1 MSERALAHIE
11 KVVTTYPIE
20 GADNIE
26 MTQVLDFHV
35 VTKKGE
41 FKTGDLVVY
50 VEVDSILP
58 DGLPLAE
65 QARYDELKKLLKK
78 ATGEDIAKYGAE
90 MAEVV
95 AKNTR
100 PEFEF
105 LRSKKFR
112 IKCQKYNVFKD
123 KITGEPIFSQGI
135 IFPLSIIPTGITPIE
150 GLDVTEALGIVKVV
164 EDADDVA
171 TGESQVTAE
180 KIGKVERW
188 FDHRFK
194 RYTWYRRVKKELKGE
209 KISGKWESWMMPESD
224 QENVQK
230 IFTKLKERWGDD
242 DGWWVSSKIEGQS
255 ISVYSKRTPYLFG
268 LKNSEHFG
276 VCTHHRHLPTDD
288 GSQFWKTVREL
299 DFQKRLKA
307 TGKNIM
313 CQAEHAGARIQGN
326 IYKLPSHRIFLFDI
340 WDIDEGRY
348 YNFDEFFEFCHK
360 YQFDHVPLVDAKF
373 ALKDTVQE
381 MLNYSNGT
389 DELVPGVVV
398 KREGVVIR
406 RRDNPL
412 IHFKVKSPEYL
423 AARKMII

>member
-1 MSERALAHIE
+1 MGERALAHIE
-11 KVVTTYPIE
+11 KVVTTYSIE
-20 GADNIE
+20 GADKIE

-58 DGLPLAE
+58 DGLPAAE
-65 QARYDELKKLLKK
+65 QARYDELKKVLKK
-78 ATGEDIAKYGAE
+78 ATGEDIARYESE

-105 LRSKKFR
+105 LRAKKFR
-112 IKCQKYNVFKD
+112 IKVQRYGAFKD
-123 KITGEPIFSQGI
+123 KITGEPIHSMGI
-135 IFPLSIIPTGITPIE
+135 IFPLSIIPTDITPIE
-150 GLDVTEALGIVKVV
+150 GLDLTEALGIVKVV
-164 EDADDVA
+164 EDAEDIA
-171 TGESQVTAE
+171 TGESQITVE
-180 KIGKVERW
+180 KIGKLERW

-194 RYTWYRRVKKELKGE
+194 RYAWYRRVKKEVKGE

-224 QENVQK
+224 QENIQK
-230 IFTKLKERWGDD
+230 IFTKLKEKWGDD

-255 ISVYSKRTPYLFG
+255 SSYYYKRTPYLFG

-288 GSQFWKTVREL
+288 GSQFWKTAREL
-299 DFQKRLKA
+299 DFEKRLKA
-307 TGKNIM
+307 VGKNIM
-313 CQAEHAGARIQGN
+313 VQGEHCGSKVQGN
-326 IYKLPSHRIFLFDI
+326 IYKLPSYRIYLFDV

-423 AARKMII
+423 ALHGK

>member
-20 GADNIE
+20 GADKIE

-58 DGLPLAE
+58 DGLPAAE

-78 ATGEDIAKYGAE
+78 ATGEDIAKYEAE
-90 MAEVV
+90 MAEVI

-105 LRSKKFR
+105 LRAKRFR
-112 IKCQKYNVFKD
+112 IKCQRYSAFKD
-123 KITGEPIFSQGI
+123 KVTGEPIHSMGI
-135 IFPLSIIPTGITPIE
+135 IFPLSIIPTDITPIE
-150 GLDVTEALGIVKVV
+150 GQDLTEVLGIIKVV
-164 EDADDVA
+164 EDAEDVA
-171 TGESQVTAE
+171 TGESQVAAE

-188 FDHRFK
+188 FDHRLK
-194 RYTWYRRVKKELKGE
+194 RYAWYRRVKKELKGE

-242 DGWWVSSKIEGQS
+242 DGWYCTSKIEGQS
-255 ISVYSKRTPYLFG
+255 FACYHKSTPYLFG
-268 LKNSEHFG
+268 LKNSDNFG
-276 VCTHHRHLPTDD
+276 VCTHHRHLPKDD
-288 GSQFWKTVREL
+288 GSQFWKTAREL
-299 DFQKRLKA
+299 DLEKRLKA
-307 TGKNIM
+307 VGSNLMIM
-313 CQAEHAGARIQGN
+313 GEHAGGRIQGN
-326 IYKLPSHRIFLFDI
+326 IYKLPSHRIYLFDV

-360 YQFDHVPLVDAKF
+360 YQFEHVPLVDAKF

-423 AARKMII
+423 ALHGK

>member
-1 MSERALAHIE
+1 MGERALAHIE

-50 VEVDSILP
+50 IEVDSILP
-58 DGLPLAE
+58 DGLPAAE
-65 QARYDELKKLLKK
+65 QAQYDELKKLHKK
-78 ATGEDIAKYGAE
+78 ATGEDIARLAAC

-95 AKNTR
+95 EKNTR

-105 LRSKKFR
+105 LRGKKFR
-112 IKCQKYNVFKD
+112 IKCIKMNAFKD
-123 KITGEPIFSQGI
+123 GTGNPIFSQGI
-135 IFPLSIIPTGITPIE
+135 IFPLSIIPTDITPIE
-150 GLDVTEALGIVKVV
+150 GQDLTEALGIVKVV
-164 EDADDVA
+164 EDAEDVA

-209 KISGKWESWMMPESD
+209 KISGKWESWMMPQSD
-224 QENVQK
+224 QENIQK

-242 DGWWVSSKIEGQS
+242 DGWWVSSKVEGQS
-255 ISVYSKRTPYLFG
+255 GSYYYKRTPYLFG

-288 GSQFWKTVREL
+288 GSQFWKTAREL
-299 DFQKRLKA
+299 DFEKRLKA
-307 TGKNIM
+307 VGKNLM
-313 CQAEHAGARIQGN
+313 LQGEHSGGKIQGN

-360 YQFDHVPLVDAKF
+360 YQFEHVPLVDAKF

-423 AARKMII
+423 ALHGK

>member
-50 VEVDSILP
+50 IEVDSILP
-58 DGLPLAE
+58 DGLPAAE
-65 QARYDELKKLLKK
+65 QAQYDELKKLYKK
-78 ATGEDIAKYGAE
+78 TTGDDIVRLAAC

-105 LRSKKFR
+105 LRTKKFR
-112 IKCQKYNVFKD
+112 IKVQCYGSFKD
-123 KITGEPIFSQGI
+123 VTGNAIFSQGI
-135 IFPLSIIPTGITPIE
+135 IFPLSIIPTDIIPIE
-150 GLDVTEALGIVKVV
+150 GLDLTEALGIVKVV

-180 KIGKVERW
+180 KIGEVERW

-194 RYTWYRRVKKELKGE
+194 RYAWYRRVKKELKGE

-242 DGWWVSSKIEGQS
+242 DGWWVSSKVEGQS
-255 ISVYSKRTPYLFG
+255 GSYYYKRTPYLFG
-268 LKNSEHFG
+268 LKTSEHFG

-288 GSQFWKTVREL
+288 GSQFWKTAREL
-299 DFQKRLKA
+299 DFEKRLKA
-307 TGKNIM
+307 VGKNLM
-313 CQAEHAGARIQGN
+313 VMGERCGPKIQEN
-326 IYKLPSHRIFLFDI
+326 IYKLPSHRIYLFDV
-340 WDIDEGRY
+340 WDINKGRY

-360 YQFDHVPLVDAKF
+360 YQFEHVPLVDTKF

-423 AARKMII
+423 ALHGK